1 LDQSLRT
8 LRVASQQAESVENKF
23 GQSYSAWIDEFEDAK
38 ERLVGMKESA
48 ILPAESKATAESTE
62 SS

>member
-1 LDQSLRT
+1 
-8 LRVASQQAESVENKF
+8 VASQQAESVENKF